1 MSSILLPRRFY
12 SQPQQAVALRTD
24 IPGWNPKLTT
34 VWVPSLGLKGLGG
47 NGDSL
52 TKSSH
57 VSDVAGPD
65 GKEWKFTGTDY
76 NAGLSITGASAWFL
90 RLGSTLNTTAGNVEL
105 LSAYGSGNNGVRVG
119 SSNYPELRVDSATHI
134 TGSKLAAKQSVY
146 AQFVTSNY
154 ILSQRDEGSGNISW
168 QTSSA
173 NYGTISPNWIMAA
186 KSLSVDLLIRFS
198 YTPERELIEHLH
210 LNPWSIFKVSE

>member
-12 SQPQQAVALRTD
+12 TQPQQAVELRTD
-24 IPGWNPKLTT
+24 IPGWIPRLTT

-47 NGDSL
+47 NRDSL

-57 VSDVAGPD
+57 VSDVVGPA

-76 NAGLSITGASAWFL
+76 NAGLSTTGASAWFL

-105 LSAYGSGNNGVRVG
+105 LSAYGSGNNGLRIG
-119 SSNYPELRVDSATHI
+119 SSNYPELRVTSTTLI
-134 TGSKLAAKQSVY
+134 NGSQLAARQSIY
-146 AQFVTSNY
+146 AQFTTSSY
-154 ILSQRDEGSGNISW
+154 ILSQRDDGSGNISW
-168 QTSSA
+168 RTSSA
-173 NYGTISPNWIMAA
+173 NYGTISPNWIMDA

-198 YTPERELIEHLH
+198 YNPERKLIEYLH
-210 LNPWSIFKVSE
+210 LNPWSIFKVAE